1 MEDNKTSDG
10 ISRRALLGGTTTLGV
25 AGASK
30 MVLAGSDPDNLP
42 PNVSEWTPYL
52 GTGVDANP
60 YGMPSEYENHVSCA
74 ATWSG

>member
-10 ISRRALLGGTTTLGV
+10 ISRRALLGGTALGV

-30 MVLAGSDPDNLP
+30 MVLAGSNPDNLLP

-52 GTGVDANP
+52 GTRRR
-60 YGMPSEYENHVSCA
+60 C
-74 ATWSG
+74 